1 MHGIIFF
8 RCYIEQQR
16 DFSAESREMKSILRL
31 TDLAVDEIY
40 EIFHMTDEIKAGKYA
55 NALSGKT
62 ILLFFPDRSIRTR
75 VTFEKGI
82 ELLGGKSISFSP
94 SVLDKRENIRDVV
107 KYLENWIDAAIVRYP
122 DISMLEKMRKYSEMP
137 IINAMT
143 DENHPCEILTDLY
156 SLSKIRK
163 DFRKEKYLFCGANGN
178 IGLGWKEA
186 AVTME
191 LDLSQCCPNG
201 YEMEGISVYH
211 NIREAVKGKDII
223 CTDSIPADARADFRN
238 FQITEE
244 IMNGANSGAV
254 LNPCPPFYCGEE
266 VSEDVIASAYF
277 AGYEFKK
284 SLLEVQQAVILY
296 CLTR

>member
-1 MHGIIFF
+1 
-8 RCYIEQQR
+8 
-16 DFSAESREMKSILRL
+16 MKSILRL

-40 EIFHMTDEIKAGKYA
+40 EIFHMADEIKEGKYA

-82 ELLGGKSISFSP
+82 DLLGGKSISFSP

-163 DFRKEKYLFCGANGN
+163 DFSRISIFSPKKDMLLFQ
-178 IGLGWKEA
+178 
-186 AVTME
+186 
-191 LDLSQCCPNG
+191 S
-201 YEMEGISVYH
+201 
-211 NIREAVKGKDII
+211 
-223 CTDSIPADARADFRN
+223 
-238 FQITEE
+238 
-244 IMNGANSGAV
+244 
-254 LNPCPPFYCGEE
+254 
-266 VSEDVIASAYF
+266 
-277 AGYEFKK
+277 
-284 SLLEVQQAVILY
+284 
-296 CLTR
+296 